1 MKRILVGDIGGTKTR
16 LALAEG
22 EGAAVVLMEVRAY
35 PSLHYA
41 TLEAVLEEYLT
52 QVDFPVEGI
61 ALGVAGPVSGQRAQ
75 VTNLPWVVEG
85 AALRQHFGVECVLL
99 NDLEAVA
106 WGLPALEGDEL
117 FSLQVGVPGE
127 GNRAV
132 IAAGTGLGEAGIHWD
147 GARFYPFATEGGHA
161 SFAPR
166 TEREMALWRFL
177 QARHGHVSWE
187 RVVSG
192 MALPELH
199 EFLRAYER
207 SSIPAWLQAA
217 LEEGGSA
224 GAVLA
229 QAALEATDPL
239 CVELMHWFVRLY
251 GAEAGNLALKV
262 MSRGGVYVGGG
273 IAPKILPLLR
283 QPGFLESF
291 VDKGRMR
298 PLLEAMPVRVIMT
311 DRVALYGLALAAR
324 SPRIC

>member
-22 EGAAVVLMEVRAY
+22 EGTVVVLTEVRTY

-41 TLEAVLEEYLT
+41 TLELVLEEYVT
-52 QVDFPVEGI
+52 QVGFPVEGI
-61 ALGVAGPVSGQRAQ
+61 ALGVAGPVSRQRAQ
-75 VTNLPWVVEG
+75 VTNLPWVVES
-85 AALRQHFGVECVLL
+85 AALRQRFGVQCILL

-106 WGLPALEGDEL
+106 WGLPALRGDEL
-117 FSLQVGVPGE
+117 FSLQEGVPSE

-147 GARFYPFATEGGHA
+147 GTRFHPFATEGGHA

-199 EFLRAYER
+199 EFLRAHEH

-217 LEEGGSA
+217 LEGASA

-298 PLLEAMPVRVIMT
+298 PLLEAMPVQVILT
-311 DRVALYGLALAAR
+311 DQVALYGLALAAR
-324 SPRIC
+324 SSRIC